1 MANIFPP
8 PKKGVVLGEKYDI
21 KGSAG
26 EGPPLCAGPILYR
39 RSLPPPPG
47 TLSRCKFCG
56 QKFYTR
62 KNNQDESD
70 FGVSV
75 VYWPE
80 QLKRLRKPDIVEY
93 NFSKARR
100 LRLLIERS
108 KNRRPSSIRRGVLR
122 TSASERHFYS
132 SSSNSSIMSD
142 KKKLRRSSS
151 SSEIKKIDAI
161 LENSTRTYIFFY
173 FVVALTRKHHN
184 NNNNTGTRTTNHL
197 PALRRVG
204 SEFIRRIPSQD
215 IERYLPQPI
224 APMDWKQCTM
234 VGQTTAD
241 GEKEILVDQSS
252 GFRFALSPE
261 VKVSARVI
269 WVNNKLSSP
278 IIESKSEA
286 SSPLMSTL
294 SSFSTW
300 CSSAKRENLTFIVH
314 LLITLTRI
322 AYMSQ
327 NNLLT

>member
-1 MANIFPP
+1 M
-8 PKKGVVLGEKYDI
+8 
-21 KGSAG
+21 
-26 EGPPLCAGPILYR
+26 
-39 RSLPPPPG
+39 
-47 TLSRCKFCG
+47 
-56 QKFYTR
+56 
-62 KNNQDESD
+62 
-70 FGVSV
+70 
-75 VYWPE
+75 
-80 QLKRLRKPDIVEY
+80 
-93 NFSKARR
+93 
-100 LRLLIERS
+100 
-108 KNRRPSSIRRGVLR
+108 
-122 TSASERHFYS
+122 
-132 SSSNSSIMSD
+132 
-142 KKKLRRSSS
+142 
-151 SSEIKKIDAI
+151 
-161 LENSTRTYIFFY
+161 
-173 FVVALTRKHHN
+173 ALTRKHH

-224 APMDWKQCTM
+224 TPMDWKQCTM

>member
-161 LENSTRTYIFFY
+161 LENSTRTYIFF
-173 FVVALTRKHHN
+173 
-184 NNNNTGTRTTNHL
+184 
-197 PALRRVG
+197 
-204 SEFIRRIPSQD
+204 
-215 IERYLPQPI
+215 
-224 APMDWKQCTM
+224 
-234 VGQTTAD
+234 
-241 GEKEILVDQSS
+241 ILWW
-252 GFRFALSPE
+252 L
-261 VKVSARVI
+261 
-269 WVNNKLSSP
+269 
-278 IIESKSEA
+278 
-286 SSPLMSTL
+286 
-294 SSFSTW
+294 
-300 CSSAKRENLTFIVH
+300 
-314 LLITLTRI
+314 
-322 AYMSQ
+322 
-327 NNLLT
+327 